1 MWTYK
6 GTKID
11 SHADLHPDCTDFVY
25 MITFEGGSK
34 YIGKK
39 AVRAVR
45 KCPPLKGKVRCRR
58 LLKNLP
64 FIKYQGSFEHSENM
78 TPIQKDILY
87 QCKSRKTSTY
97 LEMITLVNTDAIF
110 KTSYINQNISG
121 TFFNNSLDGLIL

>member
-11 SHADLHPDCTDFVY
+11 SHDDLDPRCTDFVY
-25 MITFEGGSK
+25 MITFEGGMK

-64 FIKYQGSFEHSENM
+64 FIKYQGSFEDASTW
-78 TPIQKDILY
+78 TPIQKDILF
-87 QCKSRKTSTY
+87 QCSSRKTSTY
-97 LEMITLVNTDAIF
+97 LEMVKLVNTDAIF
-110 KTSYINQNISG
+110 KSSYINENIGG
-121 TFFNNSLDGLIL
+121 TFFKNSLDGLIQ